1 MPFNPETHHRR
12 SIRLRDYDYSQNGA
26 YFVTVCVNKKLE
38 LFGNIVD
45 SGMVL
50 NRAGKMTGEIWEKLP
65 EKFDGV
71 FLDEYCVMPNHFH
84 GILVIDANPGNKFK
98 NMGENMGEN
107 MVSPLQ
113 EMQSNVGVDP
123 CINPIQ
129 GLPRFISWF
138 KRISTNRY
146 IHGVE
151 NDGWEP
157 FYQKLWQRNYYEH
170 VIRNES
176 ELESIRRYISE
187 NPVDW
192 KNDENNPSA
201 HQNS

>member
-1 MPFNPETHHRR
+1 MPFNPEIHHRK
-12 SIRLRDYDYSQNGA
+12 SIRLRGYDYSQNGA

-45 SGMVL
+45 GGIVL
-50 NRAGKMTGEIWEKLP
+50 NTTGKMIGEIWKKLP

-84 GILVIDANPGNKFK
+84 GILVIDDKTGNTSK
-98 NMGENMGEN
+98 NMGEN
-107 MVSPLQ
+107 MVSPVQ
-113 EMQSNVGVDP
+113 EIQNNVGVDP

-176 ELESIRRYISE
+176 DLESIRRYISE
-187 NPVDW
+187 NPANWED
-192 KNDENNPSA
+192 DDNNM
-201 HQNS
+201 